1 MPESQPTVAVLGTWG
16 YCGLLEDAEQ
26 VQIDT
31 SCGPTSELAV
41 DRPAIAS
48 SRTSRAPAATATF
61 PRTGA
66 VVLVEPVSGA
76 PAYPLKRAAD
86 AVVVIDRVEAD
97 YGVGSLRLLA
107 DLYHLAVNGDDV
119 EAAIDSYA
127 ARIGHVQI
135 ADAPGR
141 GEPGTG
147 TLDIPGYLNRLAGH
161 GYRGYVGLEYKS
173 TRQDTFDWLP
183 REQRASRAGL

>member
-1 MPESQPTVAVLGTWG
+1 
-16 YCGLLEDAEQ
+16 
-26 VQIDT
+26 
-31 SCGPTSELAV
+31 
-41 DRPAIAS
+41 
-48 SRTSRAPAATATF
+48 
-61 PRTGA
+61 